1 MGDANPLK
9 PVEALVLP
17 SPSSNQRLSGPANK
31 AAVNAEPFTYDN
43 AVALHCQIEVFQR
56 SYQKEGYR
64 VPDNAS
70 SREIELAMIRGT
82 LNLRIHEI
90 RLALFHNFVAFPT
103 PTASFPAFHPTTIL
117 FRDYQDTLT
126 SATEAWAK
134 FERERRRASTSQ
146 EEWWEAARQEQED
159 VDYDADADD
168 GGSSGVSQPLRRKKN
183 EMKERATLY
192 RAVKQE
198 MRRRGDL
205 LTKNEES
212 DNAVARRRSNFS
224 LPEHVK
230 TKDDLLIY
238 LNQLGLRYTP
248 RTATQR
254 RRSRLRMLMAP

>member
-1 MGDANPLK
+1 MGDAKLLK

-17 SPSSNQRLSGPANK
+17 SPSPNQRLSGPANK
-31 AAVNAEPFTYDN
+31 AAVNAEPFTYDD

-56 SYQKEGYR
+56 SYQKEGYK

-103 PTASFPAFHPTTIL
+103 PTASFSASHPTTSL
-117 FRDYQDTLT
+117 FRDYQNTLT

-134 FERERRRASTSQ
+134 FLEEKQ
-146 EEWWEAARQEQED
+146 EWWEAARQEQED

-168 GGSSGVSQPLRRKKN
+168 EGSCGVSQPLCRKKN

-254 RRSRLRMLMAP
+254 RRSRLRMLVAP

>member
-1 MGDANPLK
+1 MGDANLLK

-31 AAVNAEPFTYDN
+31 AAVNAEPFTYDD

-56 SYQKEGYR
+56 SYQKEGYK

-90 RLALFHNFVAFPT
+90 RLALFHNF
-103 PTASFPAFHPTTIL
+103 
-117 FRDYQDTLT
+117 
-126 SATEAWAK
+126 
-134 FERERRRASTSQ
+134 ERERRWGSTSQ
-146 EEWWEAARQEQED
+146 EEWWMAARQEQED
-159 VDYDADADD
+159 AEYDADADD
-168 GGSSGVSQPLRRKKN
+168 EGSSGVSQPLRRKKN
-183 EMKERATLY
+183 EMKERAALY

-205 LTKNEES
+205 LAKNEES

-254 RRSRLRMLMAP
+254 RRSRLRMLVAP

>member
-1 MGDANPLK
+1 MGDAKLLK

-17 SPSSNQRLSGPANK
+17 CPSNK
-31 AAVNAEPFTYDN
+31 AAVNAEPFTYDD

-56 SYQKEGYR
+56 SYQKEGYK

-103 PTASFPAFHPTTIL
+103 PTASFPASHPTTIL
-117 FRDYQDTLT
+117 FRDYQSTLT

-134 FERERRRASTSQ
+134 FLEEKQ
-146 EEWWEAARQEQED
+146 EWWAAARQEQED
-159 VDYDADADD
+159 ADYDADADD
-168 GGSSGVSQPLRRKKN
+168 EGSSGVSQPLRQKKK

-205 LTKNEES
+205 LTKNEEC
-212 DNAVARRRSNFS
+212 DNAVARRQCNFS

-254 RRSRLRMLMAP
+254 RRSRLRMLVAP

>member
-1 MGDANPLK
+1 MGDANLLK

-31 AAVNAEPFTYDN
+31 AAVNAEPFTYDD

-56 SYQKEGYR
+56 SYQKEGYK

-103 PTASFPAFHPTTIL
+103 PTASFPASHPTAIL
-117 FRDYQDTLT
+117 FRDYQNTLT
-126 SATEAWAK
+126 SATEAWTRFLK
-134 FERERRRASTSQ
+134 EKQ
-146 EEWWEAARQEQED
+146 EWWMAARQEQED
-159 VDYDADADD
+159 AEYDADADD
-168 GGSSGVSQPLRRKKN
+168 EGSSGVSQPLRRKKN
-183 EMKERATLY
+183 EMKERAALY

-205 LTKNEES
+205 LAKNEES

-254 RRSRLRMLMAP
+254 RRSRLRMLVAP

>member
-1 MGDANPLK
+1 MGDSNPLK

-17 SPSSNQRLSGPANK
+17 SPSSEQRLSGPANK
-31 AAVNAEPFTYDN
+31 AAVDAEPFTYDD

-56 SYQKEGYR
+56 SYQKEGYK

-103 PTASFPAFHPTTIL
+103 PTASFPASHPTAIL
-117 FRDYQDTLT
+117 FRDYQNTLT

-134 FERERRRASTSQ
+134 FL
-146 EEWWEAARQEQED
+146 EEKQQED
-159 VDYDADADD
+159 AEYDADADD
-168 GGSSGVSQPLRRKKN
+168 EGSSGVSQSLLRKKD
-183 EMKERATLY
+183 EMKERASLY

-205 LTKNEES
+205 LTKNEEY
-212 DNAVARRRSNFS
+212 DNAVARRRNNFS

-254 RRSRLRMLMAP
+254 RRSRLRMLVAP

>member
-1 MGDANPLK
+1 MGDSNPLK

-17 SPSSNQRLSGPANK
+17 SPSSEQRLSGPVNK
-31 AAVNAEPFTYDN
+31 AAVDAEPFTYDD

-56 SYQKEGYR
+56 SYQKEGYK

-103 PTASFPAFHPTTIL
+103 PTASFPASHPTAIL
-117 FRDYQDTLT
+117 FRDYQNTLT

-134 FERERRRASTSQ
+134 FLKEKQ
-146 EEWWEAARQEQED
+146 EWWEAARQEQED

-168 GGSSGVSQPLRRKKN
+168 EGSCGVSQPLRRKKN

-192 RAVKQE
+192 RAVKQK

-212 DNAVARRRSNFS
+212 DNAVARRQSNFS

-254 RRSRLRMLMAP
+254 RRSRLRMLVAP

>member
-1 MGDANPLK
+1 MGDADLLK

-17 SPSSNQRLSGPANK
+17 SSSDQRLSGPVNK
-31 AAVNAEPFTYDN
+31 AAVDAEPFTYDD

-56 SYQKEGYR
+56 SYQKEGYK

-103 PTASFPAFHPTTIL
+103 PTASFPASHPTAIL
-117 FRDYQDTLT
+117 FRDYQNTLT
-126 SATEAWAK
+126 SAIEAWAK
-134 FERERRRASTSQ
+134 FLEEKQ
-146 EEWWEAARQEQED
+146 EWWLAVRQEQED
-159 VDYDADADD
+159 AEYDADADD
-168 GGSSGVSQPLRRKKN
+168 GGSSGVSHPFRQKKK
-183 EMKERATLY
+183 EKKERVHLY
-192 RAVKQE
+192 RAVKDE

-205 LTKNEES
+205 LAKDENFVDTG
-212 DNAVARRRSNFS
+212 ARRRSNFS
-224 LPEHVK
+224 LPEHFK

-254 RRSRLRMLMAP
+254 RRSRLRMLVAP

>member
-1 MGDANPLK
+1 MGDFNPLK

-17 SPSSNQRLSGPANK
+17 SPSSEQRPSGPANK
-31 AAVNAEPFTYDN
+31 AAVDAEPFTYDD

-56 SYQKEGYR
+56 SYQKEGYK
-64 VPDNAS
+64 VSDNAS

-103 PTASFPAFHPTTIL
+103 PTASFPASHPTAIL
-117 FRDYQDTLT
+117 FRDYQNTLT

-134 FERERRRASTSQ
+134 FLKEKQ
-146 EEWWEAARQEQED
+146 QED
-159 VDYDADADD
+159 AEYDADADD
-168 GGSSGVSQPLRRKKN
+168 EGSSGVSQSLLRKKDD
-183 EMKERATLY
+183 MKERASLY

-205 LTKNEES
+205 LTKNEEY
-212 DNAVARRRSNFS
+212 DNAVARRRGNFS

-230 TKDDLLIY
+230 TKDDLLVY

-254 RRSRLRMLMAP
+254 RRSRLRMLVAP

>member
-1 MGDANPLK
+1 MGDANLLK

-17 SPSSNQRLSGPANK
+17 PPSSDQRLSSPANK
-31 AAVNAEPFTYDN
+31 AAVDAEPFTYDD
-43 AVALHCQIEVFQR
+43 AVALHCQIEFFQR
-56 SYQKEGYR
+56 SYQKEGYK
-64 VPDNAS
+64 VSDNAS

-103 PTASFPAFHPTTIL
+103 PTASFPASHPTAIL
-117 FRDYQDTLT
+117 FRDYQNTLT

-134 FERERRRASTSQ
+134 FLKEKQ
-146 EEWWEAARQEQED
+146 EWWMAARQEQED
-159 VDYDADADD
+159 AEYDADADD
-168 GGSSGVSQPLRRKKN
+168 EGSSGVSQPLRRKTN

-205 LTKNEES
+205 LIKNEES
-212 DNAVARRRSNFS
+212 DNAAARRRSNFS

-230 TKDDLLIY
+230 TKDDLLVY

-254 RRSRLRMLMAP
+254 RGSRLRMLVAP

>member
-1 MGDANPLK
+1 MGDANLLK

-31 AAVNAEPFTYDN
+31 AAVDAEPFTYDD
-43 AVALHCQIEVFQR
+43 AVALHCQIEIFQR
-56 SYQKEGYR
+56 SYQKEGYK
-64 VPDNAS
+64 VPDNA
-70 SREIELAMIRGT
+70 
-82 LNLRIHEI
+82 
-90 RLALFHNFVAFPT
+90 
-103 PTASFPAFHPTTIL
+103 
-117 FRDYQDTLT
+117 
-126 SATEAWAK
+126 
-134 FERERRRASTSQ
+134 ERERRRASTSQ

-168 GGSSGVSQPLRRKKN
+168 EGSCGVSQPLRRKKS

-205 LTKNEES
+205 LTKNEEY
-212 DNAVARRRSNFS
+212 DNAVARRRNSFS

-254 RRSRLRMLMAP
+254 RRSRLRMLVAP